1 MTKNATHKDKRQ
13 DKVEKK
19 DYATY
24 DDVVVVYYYV
34 VYYVMGALGSAPKAP
49 LQEEEEDHNNKEG
62 RTERV
67 GRRQQKKRAG
77 KKKHKCV
84 VISGGQ
90 EFTNNETPH
99 HDRKQQ
105 QHILHR
111 KSILQVVWTLPKRLR
126 MSWRLLFDSKKDG
139 TSFAKLVETLTAVDA
154 TSFCIAVEVKE
165 PRSGHPEIF
174 GACVVFPKGQGLK
187 ANATEWRKYGA
198 TAESYLF
205 TFPREHPA
213 GRKRQPKKYLA
224 SATTDG
230 HFVWCCRDMAS
241 SERFPN
247 GLAFGGKEYPIK
259 HFAMHIDEHMETL
272 TTRKTGAT
280 YEGWGSPKR
289 DSDDVEPFFQPIEN
303 ETLTIERVEV
313 WQMDVDDEREEKLK
327 KKNNIV
333 AEMDGSAALA
343 KRMVGKKEE
352 GGVLSEKYREARF
365 LANVG
370 STRVTLE

>member
-1 MTKNATHKDKRQ
+1 MT
-13 DKVEKK
+13 
-19 DYATY
+19 
-24 DDVVVVYYYV
+24 
-34 VYYVMGALGSAPKAP
+34 P
-49 LQEEEEDHNNKEG
+49 LQEEEEEEDHHHNNNNNNNKDDKEG
-62 RTERV
+62 RKER
-67 GRRQQKKRAG
+67 GEKKRAG
-77 KKKHKCV
+77 KKKHKCIIV
-84 VISGGQ
+84 REVDGQ
-90 EFTNNETPH
+90 RQFTNTNETPR
-99 HDRKQQ
+99 DDGKQ

-111 KSILQVVWTLPKRLR
+111 KSILQIVWTLPKRLR

-154 TSFCIAVEVKE
+154 TSFCIAVEVKQE
-165 PRSGHPEIF
+165 EQRIREEERRRGPDIF

-187 ANATEWRKYGA
+187 TNATEWKKYGA

-213 GRKRQPKKYLA
+213 GKKRQPKKYLA

-280 YEGWGSPKR
+280 YEGWGSPNKR

-303 ETLTIERVEV
+303 ETLTIERIEV
-313 WQMDVDDEREEKLK
+313 WQMDVDDEREEKPK

-352 GGVLSEKYREARF
+352 GAFLSEKYREARF

>member
-1 MTKNATHKDKRQ
+1 
-13 DKVEKK
+13 
-19 DYATY
+19 
-24 DDVVVVYYYV
+24 
-34 VYYVMGALGSAPKAP
+34 MGALASVPMT
-49 LQEEEEDHNNKEG
+49 LQEEEEEEEDHHHHNNNNNNNNKDDKEG
-62 RTERV
+62 RKER
-67 GRRQQKKRAG
+67 GEKKRAG
-77 KKKHKCV
+77 KKKHKCIIV
-84 VISGGQ
+84 REVDGQ
-90 EFTNNETPH
+90 RQLLDN
-99 HDRKQQ
+99 DDDGK

-111 KSILQVVWTLPKRLR
+111 KSILQIVWTLPKRLR

-154 TSFCIAVEVKE
+154 TSFCIAVEVKQE
-165 PRSGHPEIF
+165 EQRREEERRRGPDIF

-187 ANATEWRKYGA
+187 TNATEWKKYGA

-213 GRKRQPKKYLA
+213 GKKRQPKKYLA

-280 YEGWGSPKR
+280 YEGWGSPNKR

-303 ETLTIERVEV
+303 ETLTIERIEV
-313 WQMDVDDEREEKLK
+313 WQMDVDDEREEKPK

>member
-1 MTKNATHKDKRQ
+1 
-13 DKVEKK
+13 
-19 DYATY
+19 
-24 DDVVVVYYYV
+24 
-34 VYYVMGALGSAPKAP
+34 
-49 LQEEEEDHNNKEG
+49 
-62 RTERV
+62 
-67 GRRQQKKRAG
+67 
-77 KKKHKCV
+77 
-84 VISGGQ
+84 
-90 EFTNNETPH
+90 
-99 HDRKQQ
+99 
-105 QHILHR
+105 
-111 KSILQVVWTLPKRLR
+111 

-154 TSFCIAVEVKE
+154 TSFCIAVEVQEEQKIRE
-165 PRSGHPEIF
+165 EERRRGPDIF

-187 ANATEWRKYGA
+187 TNATEWKKYGA

-213 GRKRQPKKYLA
+213 GKKRQPKKYLA

-280 YEGWGSPKR
+280 YEGWGSPNKR

-303 ETLTIERVEV
+303 ETLTIERIEV
-313 WQMDVDDEREEKLK
+313 WQMDVDDEREEKPK

>member
-1 MTKNATHKDKRQ
+1 
-13 DKVEKK
+13 
-19 DYATY
+19 
-24 DDVVVVYYYV
+24 
-34 VYYVMGALGSAPKAP
+34 MGALASVPA
-49 LQEEEEDHNNKEG
+49 LQEEEEEDHHHHHKDEEG
-62 RTERV
+62 RKER
-67 GRRQQKKRAG
+67 GQKKRAG
-77 KKKHKCV
+77 KKKHKCIV
-84 VISGGQ
+84 RVDELENG
-90 EFTNNETPH
+90 
-99 HDRKQQ
+99 KQ
-105 QHILHR
+105 ILHR
-111 KSILQVVWTLPKRLR
+111 KSILQIVWTLPKRLR

-154 TSFCIAVEVKE
+154 TSFCIAVEVQE
-165 PRSGHPEIF
+165 EQRREERRRGPDIF

-187 ANATEWRKYGA
+187 TNATEWKKYGA

-213 GRKRQPKKYLA
+213 GKKRQPKKYLA

-280 YEGWGSPKR
+280 YEGWGSPNKR

-303 ETLTIERVEV
+303 ETLTIERIEV
-313 WQMDVDDEREEKLK
+313 WQMDVDDEREEKPK

>member
-1 MTKNATHKDKRQ
+1 MGALASVPALQEDKDHHHHHHKDK
-13 DKVEKK
+13 DE
-19 DYATY
+19 
-24 DDVVVVYYYV
+24 
-34 VYYVMGALGSAPKAP
+34 
-49 LQEEEEDHNNKEG
+49 EG
-62 RTERV
+62 RKER
-67 GRRQQKKRAG
+67 GEKKRAG

-84 VISGGQ
+84 VIVDGQ
-90 EFTNNETPH
+90 
-99 HDRKQQ
+99 KQ
-105 QHILHR
+105 LDNDDGKRMLDR
-111 KSILQVVWTLPKRLR
+111 KSILQIVWTLEKRLR

-165 PRSGHPEIF
+165 EQRREERRRGPKIF

-187 ANATEWRKYGA
+187 ANATEWKKYGA

-213 GRKRQPKKYLA
+213 GKKRQPKKYLA

-280 YEGWGSPKR
+280 YEGWGSPNKR

-303 ETLTIERVEV
+303 ETLTIERIEV
-313 WQMDVDDEREEKLK
+313 WQMDVDDEREEKPK

>member
-1 MTKNATHKDKRQ
+1 
-13 DKVEKK
+13 
-19 DYATY
+19 
-24 DDVVVVYYYV
+24 
-34 VYYVMGALGSAPKAP
+34 MGALASVPA
-49 LQEEEEDHNNKEG
+49 LQEEEDHHHKDKDEEG
-62 RTERV
+62 RKER
-67 GRRQQKKRAG
+67 GEKKRAG
-77 KKKHKCV
+77 KKKHKCI
-84 VISGGQ
+84 VIVDGQ
-90 EFTNNETPH
+90 
-99 HDRKQQ
+99 KQ
-105 QHILHR
+105 LENDGNRMLDR
-111 KSILQVVWTLPKRLR
+111 KSILQIVWTLSKRLR

-165 PRSGHPEIF
+165 EQREERRRGPEIF

-187 ANATEWRKYGA
+187 ANATEWKKYGA

-213 GRKRQPKKYLA
+213 GKKRQPKKYLA

-280 YEGWGSPKR
+280 YEGWGSPNKR

-303 ETLTIERVEV
+303 ETLTIERIEV
-313 WQMDVDDEREEKLK
+313 WQMDVDDEREEKPK

-343 KRMVGKKEE
+343 KRMVGKKE

>member
-1 MTKNATHKDKRQ
+1 MGALASVPALQEDKDHKDK
-13 DKVEKK
+13 
-19 DYATY
+19 
-24 DDVVVVYYYV
+24 
-34 VYYVMGALGSAPKAP
+34 
-49 LQEEEEDHNNKEG
+49 EEDHEG
-62 RTERV
+62 RKQR
-67 GRRQQKKRAG
+67 GQKRAG

-84 VISGGQ
+84 VVGGL
-90 EFTNNETPH
+90 ENG
-99 HDRKQQ
+99 KQ
-105 QHILHR
+105 ILHR

-165 PRSGHPEIF
+165 RRGEIF

-205 TFPREHPA
+205 TFPREHA

-280 YEGWGSPKR
+280 YEGWGSPG

-313 WQMDVDDEREEKLK
+313 WQMDVDDEREEKPK